1 MCTRPKNRRQFLGTM
16 ASSAAVLGVPW
27 IVPSSVWG
35 KSTPSNT
42 LKLGCVETG
51 RMGHGDMLECLT

>member
-1 MCTRPKNRRQFLGTM
+1 M